1 MKQASIDHGRS
12 FDWGKASGA
21 YAEYRD
27 IYPPAFYEHLLA
39 RGVCGKGQNALDLG
53 TGTGVLPRAL
63 YPYGA
68 KWTGADISENQIA
81 EARRLSEAHGMDIRY
96 IVSSAEALELPD
108 ESFDTVTACQC
119 FMYFDNDEAAR
130 NICRMLKPGGR
141 LMVIFMAWLPD
152 ESEMAAASEKLIL
165 KYNPNW
171 TGCGMQR
178 SDAKQPTSTLPY
190 FRLTYKEAYLTP
202 VEFTRESWHGRLT
215 ACRGTAA
222 SMAPETLAAWEE
234 AHKKLT
240 AAFPER
246 FVIPHWVTLAELTKK

>member
-1 MKQASIDHGRS
+1 MKQAHIDHGRS
-12 FDWGKASGA
+12 FDWEKASGA

-39 RGVCGKGQNALDLG
+39 RGVCGKGQNVLDLG

-68 KWTGADISENQIA
+68 KWTG
-81 EARRLSEAHGMDIRY
+81 
-96 IVSSAEALELPD
+96 
-108 ESFDTVTACQC
+108 
-119 FMYFDNDEAAR
+119 
-130 NICRMLKPGGR
+130 
-141 LMVIFMAWLPD
+141 
-152 ESEMAAASEKLIL
+152 
-165 KYNPNW
+165 
-171 TGCGMQR
+171 CGMQR
-178 SDAKQPTSTLPY
+178 SDAKQPASTLPY

-222 SMAPETLAAWEE
+222 SMTLETLAAWEE

-240 AAFPER
+240 ATFPER